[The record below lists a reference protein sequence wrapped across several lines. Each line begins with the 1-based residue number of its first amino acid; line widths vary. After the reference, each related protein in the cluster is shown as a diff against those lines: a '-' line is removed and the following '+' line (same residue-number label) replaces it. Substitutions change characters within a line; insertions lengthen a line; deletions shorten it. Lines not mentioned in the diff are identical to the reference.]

1 MDSLA
6 MIMLTIPIFF
16 PLIINLD
23 FGLTTEQ
30 TALWFGVLTLTV
42 VEMGLITPPVGLNVF
57 VINKLASNITIQETF
72 KGVLP
77 FLFSDL
83 IRVIILILFP
93 GITLFLL

>member
-1 MDSLA
+1 
-6 MIMLTIPIFF
+6 MLTIPIFF

-57 VINKLASNITIQETF
+57 VINKLAGDITIQETF